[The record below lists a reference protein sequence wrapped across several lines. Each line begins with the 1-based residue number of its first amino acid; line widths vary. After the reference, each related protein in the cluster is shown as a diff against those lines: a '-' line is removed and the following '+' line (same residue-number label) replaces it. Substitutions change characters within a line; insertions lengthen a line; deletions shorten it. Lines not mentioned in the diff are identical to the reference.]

1 MTSSLFIKLVEIQKI
16 LATRIDLVLI
26 IAISLDQ
33 TTTHPAIALVDQL
46 QGFLDS
52 IVQFLFVKLWLV
64 ITSSAP
70 GANRAFTRLL

>member
-26 IAISLDQ
+26 ISVSLDQ

-70 GANRAFTRLL
+70 SADRAFT

>member
-1 MTSSLFIKLVEIQKI
+1 MTGSLFIKLVEIQKI
-16 LATRIDLVLI
+16 LAARIDLVLI

-52 IVQFLFVKLWLV
+52 IVQFLFVKLRLV

-70 GANRAFTRLL
+70 SADRAFT

>member
-46 QGFLDS
+46 
-52 IVQFLFVKLWLV
+52 
-64 ITSSAP
+64 
-70 GANRAFTRLL
+70 